1 MRKFELF
8 VILGLTATQ
17 IILAICDITGPFRVV
32 SGFIFLTILPG
43 YVLLS
48 FFYRTKLDNLGLLAH
63 LVLSIPVSLAVIS
76 TLGLMTNFLSIG
88 LEIIPNVTWMSTFI
102 LFFASISYFRRSKE
116 KRYNRRSNHF
126 LLIIGSLMI
135 LFALNFSLSDV
146 DEHSESPYLRLYVLN
161 NESLTNHYPN
171 QVQVSTPVEILLGV
185 EYGGNTIQQFTLT
198 SSHGSKIRLSLS
210 PGETWTEFVKVTLNK
225 RGLHEVT
232 WKLYQEGQSVP
243 KREIRLWMTVN

>member
-8 VILGLTATQ
+8 VILGLTVSQAF
-17 IILAICDITGPFRVV
+17 LAICDITGPFRVV

-48 FFYRTKLDNLGLLAH
+48 FFYRTKLEQLGFFAH
-63 LVLSIPVSLAVIS
+63 LVLSIPISLALIS
-76 TLGLMTNFLSIG
+76 TLGLSANYLSIG
-88 LEIIPNVTWMSTFI
+88 LENIPNVTWLSTFI

-116 KRYNRRSNHF
+116 KRYNLRSNHY

-146 DEHSESPYLRLYVLN
+146 DEHSENPYLRLYVLN
-161 NESLTNHYPN
+161 NESLTDHYPN
-171 QVQVSTPVEILLGV
+171 QVQVRTTVEIMLGV
-185 EYGGNTIQQFTLT
+185 KYGGYTEQQFTLT

-225 RGLHEVT
+225 PGLHEVT
-232 WKLYQEGQSVP
+232 SKLYQ
-243 KREIRLWMTVN
+243 